1 MLPPVLE
8 RNDTRCKELPERNE
22 MFIISMSEQLSAR
35 NASYVRHC
43 LRVRVLR
50 AQKGVI
56 DWSRRCLFGGGGGAG
71 LRLVEIRLILKVK
84 NQCV

>member
-8 RNDTRCKELPERNE
+8 RNDTRCKELPERIE

-35 NASYVRHC
+35 NFSYVRHC

-56 DWSRRCLFGGGGGAG
+56 DWSRRCLVVVVGCRACG
-71 LRLVEIRLILKVK
+71 LWK
-84 NQCV
+84 